1 MTKQFFKSNGLP
13 QVLNGY
19 VPATILLLCIISLI
33 LVPFKPN
40 ITSKIFNLTGFIAIV
55 TVLASPKNYFK
66 NNKSLVIALPLFL
79 IGLSHLAWVELYKTS
94 DSLYKNVYYGYF
106 QMGKIAIFCSFILLC
121 IDKIKGTIKLSQLH
135 FYTALFTQLSVFLY
149 ALYQAIY
156 LNSPRVELSFG
167 NASNATGAAYA
178 MIFLSLYFQT
188 VFLQSKIKF
197 NHIIYFTSL
206 VLTYISILLTETR
219 AAILVYPFIS
229 IFIFFLH
236 SRETNTRIKKNR
248 IYLLIPILVLLIC
261 GLFFSDSISSR
272 MNLAAKEG
280 MLYIEKGKSS
290 SVGDRLSMIKAGIYS
305 SNDNFFWQSAEERNN
320 KISELAKIDKSLQ
333 GATKHF
339 HAHLHNDLVESLSTK
354 GWISGVIL
362 TLIFYLAII
371 LYGIKS
377 DKNPFILGVAISL
390 ITLGFSDALII
401 SKQVSLT
408 WSLALIL
415 IISCIAIKNNRITST

>member
-1 MTKQFFKSNGLP
+1 MTKQFFKSNGLL
-13 QVLNGY
+13 QTLNWY
-19 VPATILLLCIISLI
+19 IPITILLLCIISLI

-40 ITSKIFNLTGFIAIV
+40 ITSKIFNLTGFIAII
-55 TVLASPKNYFK
+55 TVLASPKHYFK
-66 NNKSLVIALPLFL
+66 NKSLIIAIPLFF

-106 QMGKIAIFCSFILLC
+106 QMAKIAIFGSFILLC
-121 IDKIKGTIKLSQLH
+121 IDKIKGTFKLNRLH
-135 FYTALFTQLSVFLY
+135 FLTALFIQLSVFLY

-156 LNSPRVELSFG
+156 FSSPRVELSFG

-178 MIFLSLYFQT
+178 MIFLSLYSQT

-197 NHIIYFTSL
+197 NYVIYFASL
-206 VLTYISILLTETR
+206 VLTYISIILTETR
-219 AAILVYPFIS
+219 AAILVYPFVS
-229 IFIFFLH
+229 IFIFSLH
-236 SRETNTRIKKNR
+236 SREINTKVKRNK
-248 IYLLIPILVLLIC
+248 IYLAIPILVLLIC

-272 MNLAAKEG
+272 MSLAAKEG
-280 MLYIEKGKSS
+280 LLYIENGKSS

-320 KISELAKIDKSLQ
+320 KISELAKIDRSLQ

-339 HAHLHNDLVESLSTK
+339 HAHLHNDLVETLSTK
-354 GWISGVIL
+354 GWISGVML

-371 LYGIKS
+371 LYGIKN
-377 DKNPFILGVAISL
+377 DKNPFILGFAISL
-390 ITLGFSDALII
+390 IILGFSDTLII

-408 WSLALIL
+408 WCLVLIL
-415 IISCIAIKNNRITST
+415 IISCVPIKNNHITST

>member
-1 MTKQFFKSNGLP
+1 MTKQFFKSNSLQ
-13 QVLNGY
+13 QVLNWY
-19 VPATILLLCIISLI
+19 IPTIIILLCIVSLM

-40 ITSKIFNLTGFIAIV
+40 TTSKIFNFAGFIAII
-55 TVLASPKNYFK
+55 TVLASPKHYFK
-66 NNKSLVIALPLFL
+66 NKSLIIALPLLF

-106 QMGKIAIFCSFILLC
+106 QMGKIAIFCGFILLC
-121 IDKIKGTIKLSQLH
+121 IDKIKETIKLSQLH

-149 ALYQAIY
+149 ALYQAIF
-156 LNSPRVELSFG
+156 LNSSRVELSFG

-219 AAILVYPFIS
+219 AAILVYPFVS
-229 IFIFFLH
+229 IFIFYLH
-236 SRETNTRIKKNR
+236 SKKTNTKVKRNK
-248 IYLLIPILVLLIC
+248 IYLIIPMLVLLIC
-261 GLFFSDSISSR
+261 GLFFADSISSR

-280 MLYIEKGKSS
+280 ILYIEKGKSS

-339 HAHLHNDLVESLSTK
+339 HAHLHNDLVETLSTK

-362 TLIFYLAII
+362 TIIFYLAII
-371 LYGIKS
+371 IYGIKS
-377 DKNPFILGVAISL
+377 DKNPFILGFAISF
-390 ITLGFSDALII
+390 ITLGFSDTLII

-415 IISCIAIKNNRITST
+415 IISCIAMKNNRITST